1 MVTDKFSAPDIVL
14 GLKANWKQFSLL
26 VVVNGFVGAMVGL
39 ERTIL
44 PLIASNEFGITS
56 KSVVLSFLI
65 SFGLVK
71 ALSNFFAGGLAD
83 TLGRKKL
90 LVVGWYL
97 GVPVPFLIIWAPDW
111 GWVVFANIL
120 LGMNQGFCWS
130 MTVIQK
136 IDLVGPARRGLAMGI
151 NEFAGYVAV
160 SLSALAT
167 GYIAASYSLRPYPFY
182 LGIAFVLL
190 GLFLSIFFV
199 KETRAYAMAEASTW
213 DTNVQEPLYG
223 DRPKNKQRPS
233 LAEIL
238 LITSWKDK
246 ALFSCSQAGMVNNL
260 NDGMAWGLFPL
271 FFAAAGLDI
280 YSIGIIAA
288 VYPGVWGSLQLVT
301 GMLSDRWGRKKM
313 IFTGMW
319 VQALGIWLTAATH
332 SFPYWVSGSA
342 ILGLGT
348 ALVYPTLLAAIS
360 DVANP
365 SWRASAVGVYRLWRD
380 GGYALGALMAGLLAD
395 AFSISWA
402 IWIIGGL
409 TFLSGVIVAIL
420 MYETLPAQKRRVE

>member
-151 NEFAGYVAV
+151 NESAGYVAV

-213 DTNVQEPLYG
+213 DTNVQEPLSG

-395 AFSISWA
+395 TFSISWA

>member
-151 NEFAGYVAV
+151 NESAGYVAV

-213 DTNVQEPLYG
+213 DTNLQEPLSG
-223 DRPKNKQRPS
+223 GRPKNKQRPS

>member
-1 MVTDKFSAPDIVL
+1 MITDKFSAPDIVL

-151 NEFAGYVAV
+151 NESAGYVAV

-395 AFSISWA
+395 TFSISWA

>member
-301 GMLSDRWGRKKM
+301 GMLSDHWGRKKM

-395 AFSISWA
+395 TFSISWA

>member
-1 MVTDKFSAPDIVL
+1 MITDKFSAPDIVL

-213 DTNVQEPLYG
+213 DTNLQEPLSG
-223 DRPKNKQRPS
+223 GRPKNKQRPS

-301 GMLSDRWGRKKM
+301 GMLSDHWGRKKM

-332 SFPYWVSGSA
+332 SFPYWVIGAA

-395 AFSISWA
+395 MFSISWA

-409 TFLSGVIVAIL
+409 TFLSGVIVATL
-420 MYETLPAQKRRVE
+420 MYETLPAQKRI

>member
-213 DTNVQEPLYG
+213 DTNLQEPLSG
-223 DRPKNKQRPS
+223 GRPKNKQRPS

-395 AFSISWA
+395 TFSISWA

-409 TFLSGVIVAIL
+409 TFLSGVIVATL
-420 MYETLPAQKRRVE
+420 MYETLPAQKRI

>member
-213 DTNVQEPLYG
+213 DTNVQEPLSG

-380 GGYALGALMAGLLAD
+380 GGYALGALMAG
-395 AFSISWA
+395 
-402 IWIIGGL
+402 
-409 TFLSGVIVAIL
+409 
-420 MYETLPAQKRRVE
+420 

>member
-1 MVTDKFSAPDIVL
+1 MITDKFSAPDIVL

-213 DTNVQEPLYG
+213 DTNVQEPLSG

-332 SFPYWVSGSA
+332 SFPYWVIGAA

-395 AFSISWA
+395 TFSISWA

-420 MYETLPAQKRRVE
+420 MYETLPAQKRI

>member
-1 MVTDKFSAPDIVL
+1 MITDKFSAPDIVL

-395 AFSISWA
+395 TFSISWA

-409 TFLSGVIVAIL
+409 TFLSGVIVATL

>member
-301 GMLSDRWGRKKM
+301 GMLSDHWGRKKM